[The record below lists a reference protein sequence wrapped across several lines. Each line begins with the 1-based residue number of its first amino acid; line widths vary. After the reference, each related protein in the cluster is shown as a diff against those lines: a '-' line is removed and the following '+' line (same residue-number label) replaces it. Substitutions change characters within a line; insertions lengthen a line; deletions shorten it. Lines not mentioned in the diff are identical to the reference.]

1 MKVIRPKSFIRL
13 IGICVS
19 LLVANTALAFYVDG
33 FSYQENFESGS
44 RSVTV
49 YDIPDNTDEIT
60 IPQKIVY
67 EGTTYTVTKI
77 SLTLPRMT
85 YEGYYDKISIINIP
99 STIKDINLKGYFHRY
114 GAGTSGPYFIGE
126 WFKNL
131 SKINVD
137 ENNPYYKSDHGIL
150 YSKDGKTLLYC
161 PSKNTSNMILS
172 TTEVIGESAFYYS
185 IIKEV
190 NLPFSVY
197 KICNRAFFGSSI
209 KVIEIPESVTEIEDE
224 TFAFS
229 DIERIILPE
238 TITSIGNKS
247 FQSSDLNSINLP
259 SCLNTIGSYAFEYCK
274 FTELKFPISLRSIG
288 DSAFRMCTSIKQIYC
303 QWETP
308 IYTSNVFP
316 DNVISSCILYVPKG
330 RKQKYEATSPWR
342 NFWNIEEFDS
352 AGIEDIYTDS
362 PLNPVS
368 SKMYDLMGREIKTP
382 TKGNIF
388 ISNGK
393 KVLIH

>member
-1 MKVIRPKSFIRL
+1 M
-13 IGICVS
+13 
-19 LLVANTALAFYVDG
+19 LVADTAMAFYVDG
-33 FSYQENFESGS
+33 FFYEENFESGS

-49 YDIPDNTDEIT
+49 YSIPCTDEVT

-77 SLTLPRMT
+77 SLRFPCMP
-85 YEGYYDKISIINIP
+85 YESYDSNYGKISIINIP
-99 STIKDINLKGYFHRY
+99 ATIKEINLKGYSY
-114 GAGTSGPYFIGE
+114 IAGDGISGPFFIGE
-126 WFKNL
+126 WFKGL
-131 SKINVD
+131 SKININ
-137 ENNPYYKSDHGIL
+137 ENNPYYKSDNGTL
-150 YSKDGKTLLYC
+150 YSKDGKILLYC

-185 IIKEV
+185 RIKEI
-190 NLPFSVY
+190 NLPSSVY
-197 KICNRAFFGSSI
+197 KICSRAFFGSSI
-209 KVIEIPESVTEIEDE
+209 KVIEIPENVKEIEDE

-238 TITSIGNKS
+238 NITSIGNKS
-247 FQSSDLNSINLP
+247 FQCSDLNSINLP
-259 SCLNTIGSYAFEYCK
+259 SCLNTIGSYAFEYCQL
-274 FTELKFPISLRSIG
+274 TELRFPISLRSIG
-288 DSAFRMCTSIKQIYC
+288 DSAFRMCMYIKQIYC

-316 DNVISSCILYVPKG
+316 DNVISSCILYVPRG
-330 RKQKYEATSPWR
+330 RKPKYEATYPWSE
-342 NFWNIEEFDS
+342 FWNIEEFDS

-393 KVLIH
+393 KVLVH